1 MLKLYQTHDH
11 NCESLKYR
19 KGITMKYLAIVG
31 TNSDVSTNRMLLQ
44 FMQKHFSGEAEIE
57 LYEIKNLPAFME
69 PEDSDIPEMVADF
82 SDKILKADGVIIAT
96 PEYDHAIPAV
106 LKSALEWI
114 SYTSQ
119 SLTDKPVLI
128 VGASHGT
135 LGSSRAQAHLR
146 QILDSPELAARI
158 MPSSEFLL
166 GKSQGA
172 FDGAGNLVYM
182 DKVAELDEI
191 FREFVL
197 FTDITSKLLEQKVLN
212 KAKKFTWQE
221 D

>member
-1 MLKLYQTHDH
+1 
-11 NCESLKYR
+11 
-19 KGITMKYLAIVG
+19 MKYLAIVG

-44 FMQKHFSGEAEIE
+44 FMQKHFAGEAEIE
-57 LYEIKNLPAFME
+57 LYEIKDLPAFME
-69 PEDSDIPEMVADF
+69 PEDSEVPEKVAEL
-82 SDKILKADGVIIAT
+82 SDKILKADGVIMAT

-114 SYTSQ
+114 SYTIQ
-119 SLTDKPVLI
+119 ALTDKPVLI

-172 FDGAGNLVYM
+172 FDNGGNLIYT
-182 DKVAELDEI
+182 DKLSELDEI

-197 FTDITSKLLEQKVLN
+197 FTDITVKLLE
-212 KAKKFTWQE
+212 KKTLSKKEKKYTWQE
-221 D
+221 

>member
-1 MLKLYQTHDH
+1 
-11 NCESLKYR
+11 
-19 KGITMKYLAIVG
+19 MKYLAIVG

-44 FMQKHFSGEAEIE
+44 FMQKHFASEAEIE
-57 LYEIKNLPAFME
+57 LYEIKDLPAFNE
-69 PEDSDIPEMVADF
+69 PEDSDIPEKVAEL

-119 SLTDKPVLI
+119 ALTDKPVLI
-128 VGASHGT
+128 VGASLGI

-172 FDGAGNLVYM
+172 FDNAGNLIYS
-182 DKVAELDEI
+182 DKLSELDEI
-191 FREFVL
+191 FREFLL
-197 FTDITSKLLEQKVLN
+197 FTDITLKLLAEKVL
-212 KAKKFTWQE
+212 KKDKKFTWQE
-221 D
+221 

>member
-1 MLKLYQTHDH
+1 
-11 NCESLKYR
+11 
-19 KGITMKYLAIVG
+19 MKYLAIVG

-44 FMQKHFSGEAEIE
+44 FMQKHFLSSAGIE
-57 LYEIKNLPAFME
+57 LYEIKDLPAFME
-69 PEDSDIPEMVADF
+69 TEDSDIPEKVAEL
-82 SDKILKADGVIIAT
+82 SVKILKADGVIIAT

-119 SLTDKPVLI
+119 ALTDKPVLI
-128 VGASHGT
+128 VGASLGT

-172 FDGAGNLVYM
+172 FDSTGNLVYS
-182 DKVAELDEI
+182 DKLSELDEI
-191 FREFVL
+191 FREFLL
-197 FTDITSKLLEQKVLN
+197 FTDITSKLLAEKVLN
-212 KAKKFTWQE
+212 KKVKKFTWQ

>member
-1 MLKLYQTHDH
+1 
-11 NCESLKYR
+11 
-19 KGITMKYLAIVG
+19 MKYLAIVG

-44 FMQKHFSGEAEIE
+44 FMQEHFQNEADIQVR
-57 LYEIKNLPAFME
+57 EIKDLPAFYE
-69 PEDSDIPEMVADF
+69 AEGDEVPDSVSQLSKDILA
-82 SDKILKADGVIIAT
+82 SDGVIIAT

-119 SLTDKPVLI
+119 ALMDKPVLI

-166 GKSQGA
+166 GRSQSA
-172 FDGAGNLVYM
+172 FNSGGSLVYE
-182 DKVAELDEI
+182 DKLAELDEI
-191 FREFVL
+191 FREFLL
-197 FTDITSKLLEQKVLN
+197 FTELISRLLKDKVTAKN
-212 KAKKFTWQE
+212 DKKFTWQE
-221 D
+221 R

>member
-1 MLKLYQTHDH
+1 M
-11 NCESLKYR
+11 R
-19 KGITMKYLAIVG
+19 YLAIVG

-44 FMQKHFSGEAEIE
+44 FMQRHFSEEAEIE
-57 LYEIKNLPAFME
+57 LFEIKDLPAFME
-69 PEDSDIPEMVADF
+69 PEDSEVPEKVAEL
-82 SDKILKADGVIIAT
+82 SNQILKADGVIIAT

-119 SLTDKPVLI
+119 ALTDKPVLI
-128 VGASHGT
+128 VGASYGI

-166 GKSQGA
+166 EKSQGA
-172 FDGAGNLVYM
+172 FDNSGNLIYSE
-182 DKVAELDEI
+182 KVSELDET

-197 FTDITSKLLEQKVLN
+197 FTNITSKLLEEKVQN
-212 KAKKFTWQE
+212 KKVKKYAWQE
-221 D
+221 EED

>member
-1 MLKLYQTHDH
+1 
-11 NCESLKYR
+11 
-19 KGITMKYLAIVG
+19 MKYLAIVG
-31 TNSDVSTNRMLLQ
+31 TNSEVSTNRMLLQ
-44 FMQKHFSGEAEIE
+44 FMQKHFSNEAEIE
-57 LYEIKNLPAFME
+57 VYEIKELPAFME
-69 PEDSDIPEMVADF
+69 PEDSEVPEKVAEL

-119 SLTDKPVLI
+119 ALTDKPVLI

-166 GKSQGA
+166 GKSQSA
-172 FDGAGNLVYM
+172 FDSSGNLIYP
-182 DKVAELDEI
+182 DKVSELDEI

-197 FTDITSKLLEQKVLN
+197 FTDITSKLLKEKVLN
-212 KAKKFTWQE
+212 KKVKKYTWQE
-221 D
+221 QEDKLQ

>member
-1 MLKLYQTHDH
+1 
-11 NCESLKYR
+11 
-19 KGITMKYLAIVG
+19 MKYLAIVG
-31 TNSDVSTNRMLLQ
+31 TNSDVSTNRTLLQ
-44 FMQKHFSGEAEIE
+44 FMQKHFSKEAEIE
-57 LYEIKNLPAFME
+57 VYEIKDLPAFME
-69 PEDSDIPEMVADF
+69 PEDSDIPEKVAEL
-82 SDKILKADGVIIAT
+82 SDKICNADGVIIAT

-119 SLTDKPVLI
+119 ALTDKPVLI

-166 GKSQGA
+166 GKSQSA
-172 FDGAGNLVYM
+172 FDLSGNLIYM
-182 DKVAELDEI
+182 DKLSELEEI

-197 FTDITSKLLEQKVLN
+197 FTDITSKLLEEKALN
-212 KAKKFTWQE
+212 KKEKKYTWQE
-221 D
+221 

>member
-1 MLKLYQTHDH
+1 
-11 NCESLKYR
+11 
-19 KGITMKYLAIVG
+19 MKYLAIVG

-44 FMQKHFSGEAEIE
+44 FMQKHFAGEAEIE
-57 LYEIKNLPAFME
+57 LYEIKDLPAFME
-69 PEDSDIPEMVADF
+69 TEDSDVPEKVAEL

-114 SYTSQ
+114 SYTTKA
-119 SLTDKPVLI
+119 LTDKPVLI

-172 FDGAGNLVYM
+172 FDAAGNLVYA
-182 DKVAELDEI
+182 DKLSELDEI

-197 FTDITSKLLEQKVLN
+197 FTEITVKLLE
-212 KAKKFTWQE
+212 KKTLSKKEKKYTWQE
-221 D
+221 

>member
-1 MLKLYQTHDH
+1 
-11 NCESLKYR
+11 
-19 KGITMKYLAIVG
+19 MKYLAIVG

-44 FMQKHFSGEAEIE
+44 FMQKHFAKEAEIE
-57 LYEIKNLPAFME
+57 LYEIKDLPAFNE
-69 PEDSDIPEMVADF
+69 PEDTDVPEKVAEL

-119 SLTDKPVLI
+119 ALTDKPVLI
-128 VGASHGT
+128 VGASLGT

-172 FDGAGNLVYM
+172 FDITGNLIYL
-182 DKVAELDEI
+182 DKLAELEEI
-191 FREFVL
+191 FREFLL
-197 FTDITSKLLEQKVLN
+197 FTDITTKLLAEKALN
-212 KAKKFTWQE
+212 KKDKKFTWQE
-221 D
+221 

>member
-1 MLKLYQTHDH
+1 
-11 NCESLKYR
+11 
-19 KGITMKYLAIVG
+19 MKYLAIVG

-44 FMQKHFSGEAEIE
+44 FMQKHFSSEAEIE
-57 LYEIKNLPAFME
+57 LYEIKALPAFNE
-69 PEDSDIPEMVADF
+69 PEDSDIPEKVAEL

-119 SLTDKPVLI
+119 ALTDKPVLI
-128 VGASHGT
+128 VGASLGT

-172 FDGAGNLVYM
+172 FDSEGNLIYA
-182 DKVAELDEI
+182 DKLTELNEI
-191 FREFVL
+191 FREFLL
-197 FTDITSKLLEQKVLN
+197 FTEITSKLLAEKVLN
-212 KAKKFTWQE
+212 KKVKKFTWE
-221 D
+221 E

>member
-1 MLKLYQTHDH
+1 
-11 NCESLKYR
+11 
-19 KGITMKYLAIVG
+19 MKYLAIVG

-44 FMQKHFSGEAEIE
+44 FMQKHFSSEAEIE
-57 LYEIKNLPAFME
+57 LYEIKDLPAFME
-69 PEDSDIPEMVADF
+69 PEDSEVPEKVEEL
-82 SDKILKADGVIIAT
+82 SDKILNADGVIIAT

-119 SLTDKPVLI
+119 ALTDKPVLI

-166 GKSQGA
+166 GKSQAA
-172 FDGAGNLVYM
+172 FDNAGDLIYP
-182 DKVAELDEI
+182 DKLAELDEI

-197 FTDITSKLLEQKVLN
+197 FTDITTKLLAEKVQK
-212 KAKKFTWQE
+212 KSKKFTWQE
-221 D
+221 

>member
-1 MLKLYQTHDH
+1 
-11 NCESLKYR
+11 
-19 KGITMKYLAIVG
+19 MKYLAIVG
-31 TNSDVSTNRMLLQ
+31 TNSEVSTNRMLLQ
-44 FMQKHFSGEAEIE
+44 FMKEHFKQEAELE
-57 LYEIKNLPAFME
+57 LYEIKVLPAFYAA
-69 PEDSDIPEMVADF
+69 PEDQVPQEVEDLST
-82 SDKILKADGVIIAT
+82 KILQADGVIIAT

-119 SLTDKPVLI
+119 ALTDKPVLI
-128 VGASHGT
+128 VGASHGA

-166 GKSQGA
+166 GKSQAA
-172 FDGAGNLVYM
+172 FNAGGTLVYK
-182 DKVAELDEI
+182 DKLAELDEI

-197 FTDITSKLLEQKVLN
+197 FTTLITKLLSE
-212 KAKKFTWQE
+212 KAVVKKDKKYAWQTQE
-221 D
+221 A

>member
-1 MLKLYQTHDH
+1 
-11 NCESLKYR
+11 
-19 KGITMKYLAIVG
+19 MKYLAIVG

-44 FMQKHFSGEAEIE
+44 FMQKHFSSEAEIE
-57 LYEIKNLPAFME
+57 LYEIKDLPAFNE
-69 PEDSDIPEMVADF
+69 PEDSDVPEKVAEL
-82 SDKILKADGVIIAT
+82 SDKILKANGVIIAT

-119 SLTDKPVLI
+119 ALTDKPVLI
-128 VGASHGT
+128 VGASLGT

-166 GKSQGA
+166 GRSQGA
-172 FDGAGNLVYM
+172 FDSTGNLIYS
-182 DKVAELDEI
+182 DKLSELDEI
-191 FREFVL
+191 FREFLL
-197 FTDITSKLLEQKVLN
+197 FTDITSKLLAEKVLH
-212 KAKKFTWQE
+212 KKVKKFTWE
-221 D
+221 E

>member
-1 MLKLYQTHDH
+1 
-11 NCESLKYR
+11 
-19 KGITMKYLAIVG
+19 MKYLAIVG
-31 TNSDVSTNRMLLQ
+31 TNSDLSTNRMLLQ
-44 FMQKHFSGEAEIE
+44 FMQKHFSSEADIE
-57 LYEIKNLPAFME
+57 LYEIKDLPAFNE
-69 PEDSDIPEMVADF
+69 PEDFDIPEKVAEL

-119 SLTDKPVLI
+119 ALTDKPVLI
-128 VGASHGT
+128 VGASLGT

-166 GKSQGA
+166 GRSQGA
-172 FDGAGNLVYM
+172 FDSTGNLIYS
-182 DKVAELDEI
+182 DKLSELDEV
-191 FREFVL
+191 FREFIL
-197 FTDITSKLLEQKVLN
+197 FTDITAKLLAEKALSKKV
-212 KAKKFTWQE
+212 KKFTWQE
-221 D
+221 

>member
-1 MLKLYQTHDH
+1 
-11 NCESLKYR
+11 
-19 KGITMKYLAIVG
+19 MKYLAIVG
-31 TNSDVSTNRMLLQ
+31 TNSEVSTNRMLLQ
-44 FMQKHFSGEAEIE
+44 FMQKHFSPEAEIE
-57 LYEIKNLPAFME
+57 MYEIKELPAFME
-69 PEDSDIPEMVADF
+69 PEDSEVPEKVAEL
-82 SDKILKADGVIIAT
+82 SDKIIKADGVIIAT

-119 SLTDKPVLI
+119 ALTDKPVLI

-166 GKSQGA
+166 GKSQSA
-172 FDGAGNLVYM
+172 FDSSGNLIYP
-182 DKVAELDEI
+182 DKVSELEEI

-197 FTDITSKLLEQKVLN
+197 FTDITSKLLKEKVLN
-212 KAKKFTWQE
+212 KKVKKYTWQE
-221 D
+221 QEDKLQ

>member
-1 MLKLYQTHDH
+1 
-11 NCESLKYR
+11 
-19 KGITMKYLAIVG
+19 MKYLAIVG

-44 FMQKHFSGEAEIE
+44 FMQKHFSDEAEIE
-57 LYEIKNLPAFME
+57 VYEIKDLPAFME
-69 PEDSDIPEMVADF
+69 TEDSDIPEKVAEL
-82 SDKILKADGVIIAT
+82 SDKILNADGVIIAT

-119 SLTDKPVLI
+119 ALTDKPVLI

-166 GKSQGA
+166 GKSQSA
-172 FDGAGNLVYM
+172 FDLAGNLIYL
-182 DKVAELDEI
+182 DKLSELDEI

-197 FTDITSKLLEQKVLN
+197 FTDITSKLLEKKALN
-212 KAKKFTWQE
+212 KKEKKYTWQE
-221 D
+221 

>member
-1 MLKLYQTHDH
+1 M
-11 NCESLKYR
+11 N
-19 KGITMKYLAIVG
+19 YLAIVG
-31 TNSDVSTNRMLLQ
+31 TNSRVSTNRILLQ
-44 FMQKHFSGEAEIE
+44 FMKEHFKEEAQIE
-57 LYEIKNLPAFME
+57 LFEIKDLPAFYE
-69 PEDSDIPEMVADF
+69 VKDTQIPPAVTELSA
-82 SDKILKADGVIIAT
+82 KISQADGVIIAT

-119 SLTDKPVLI
+119 ALTDKPVLV
-128 VGASHGT
+128 VGASHGA

-166 GKSQGA
+166 GKSQLA
-172 FDGAGNLVYM
+172 FNSSGRLM
-182 DKVAELDEI
+182 DEDKRAELDEI

-197 FTDITSKLLEQKVLN
+197 FTQLITKLLSEKVAL
-212 KAKKFTWQE
+212 KKDKKYAWQTQE

>member
-1 MLKLYQTHDH
+1 
-11 NCESLKYR
+11 
-19 KGITMKYLAIVG
+19 MKYLAIVG
-31 TNSDVSTNRMLLQ
+31 TNSDVSTNRILLQ

-57 LYEIKNLPAFME
+57 VYEIKDLPAFME
-69 PEDSDIPEMVADF
+69 PEDSAVPEKVAEL

-119 SLTDKPVLI
+119 ALTDKPVLI

-158 MPSSEFLL
+158 MPGNEFLL
-166 GKSQGA
+166 GKSQSA
-172 FDGAGNLVYM
+172 FDSSGNLISS
-182 DKVAELDEI
+182 DKVSELDEI

-197 FTDITSKLLEQKVLN
+197 FTDITSKLLEEKALNQKN
-212 KAKKFTWQE
+212 KKFSWQE
-221 D
+221 

>member
-1 MLKLYQTHDH
+1 M
-11 NCESLKYR
+11 R
-19 KGITMKYLAIVG
+19 YLAIVG
-31 TNSDVSTNRMLLQ
+31 TNSEVSTNRLLLQ
-44 FMQKHFSGEAEIE
+44 FMQKHFSPEAEIE
-57 LYEIKNLPAFME
+57 VYEIKELPAFME
-69 PEDSDIPEMVADF
+69 PEDSEVPEKVAVL
-82 SDKILKADGVIIAT
+82 SDKILKADGIIIAT

-119 SLTDKPVLI
+119 ALTDKPVLI

-166 GKSQGA
+166 GKSQSA
-172 FDGAGNLVYM
+172 FDSSGNLIYS
-182 DKVAELDEI
+182 DKVSELEEI

-197 FTDITSKLLEQKVLN
+197 FTDITSRLLKEKVLN
-212 KAKKFTWQE
+212 KKVKKYTWQE
-221 D
+221 QEDKLQ

>member
-1 MLKLYQTHDH
+1 
-11 NCESLKYR
+11 
-19 KGITMKYLAIVG
+19 MKYLAIVG
-31 TNSDVSTNRMLLQ
+31 TNSDESTNRMLLQ
-44 FMQKHFSGEAEIE
+44 FMQKHFSNKAEIE
-57 LYEIKNLPAFME
+57 LYEIKDLPAFNE
-69 PEDSDIPEMVADF
+69 PEDSDIPEKVAEL
-82 SDKILKADGVIIAT
+82 SDKIFKADGVIIAT

-119 SLTDKPVLI
+119 ALTDKPVLI
-128 VGASHGT
+128 VGASLGT

-172 FDGAGNLVYM
+172 FDNAGNLIYS
-182 DKVAELDEI
+182 DKLSELDEI
-191 FREFVL
+191 FREFLL
-197 FTDITSKLLEQKVLN
+197 FTDITSKLLAEKVLN
-212 KAKKFTWQE
+212 KKVNKFTWQE
-221 D
+221 

>member
-1 MLKLYQTHDH
+1 
-11 NCESLKYR
+11 
-19 KGITMKYLAIVG
+19 MKYLAIVG
-31 TNSDVSTNRMLLQ
+31 TNSDVSTNRMLLH
-44 FMQKHFSGEAEIE
+44 FMQKHFSNEVDIE
-57 LYEIKNLPAFME
+57 VYEIKDLPPFIE
-69 PEDSDIPEMVADF
+69 LEDSDIIPEKVEEL

-119 SLTDKPVLI
+119 ALTDKPVLI
-128 VGASHGT
+128 VGASLGT

-166 GKSQGA
+166 GRSQGA
-172 FDGAGNLVYM
+172 FDSTGNLIYA
-182 DKVAELDEI
+182 DKLAELDEI

-197 FTDITSKLLEQKVLN
+197 FTDITSKLLAEKVLN
-212 KAKKFTWQE
+212 KKVKKFTWE
-221 D
+221 E

>member
-1 MLKLYQTHDH
+1 
-11 NCESLKYR
+11 
-19 KGITMKYLAIVG
+19 
-31 TNSDVSTNRMLLQ
+31 MLLQ
-44 FMQKHFSGEAEIE
+44 FMQKHFSNEADIE
-57 LYEIKNLPAFME
+57 VYEIKDLPPFIE
-69 PEDSDIPEMVADF
+69 LEDSDIIPQKVEEL
-82 SDKILKADGVIIAT
+82 SDKILKVDGVIIAT

-119 SLTDKPVLI
+119 ALTDKPLLI
-128 VGASHGT
+128 VGASLGT

-166 GKSQGA
+166 GRSQGA
-172 FDGAGNLVYM
+172 FDSTGNLIYA
-182 DKVAELDEI
+182 DKLAELDEI

-197 FTDITSKLLEQKVLN
+197 FTDITSKLLAEKVLN
-212 KAKKFTWQE
+212 KKVKKFTWE
-221 D
+221 E

>member
-1 MLKLYQTHDH
+1 
-11 NCESLKYR
+11 
-19 KGITMKYLAIVG
+19 MKYLAIVG

-44 FMQKHFSGEAEIE
+44 FMQKHFSNEADIE
-57 LYEIKNLPAFME
+57 VYEIKDLPPFIE
-69 PEDSDIPEMVADF
+69 LEDSDIIPQKVEEL

-119 SLTDKPVLI
+119 ALTDKPLLI
-128 VGASHGT
+128 VGASLGT

-166 GKSQGA
+166 GRSQGA
-172 FDGAGNLVYM
+172 FDSTGNLIYA
-182 DKVAELDEI
+182 DKLAELDEI

-197 FTDITSKLLEQKVLN
+197 FTDITSKLLADKVLN
-212 KAKKFTWQE
+212 KKVKKFTWE
-221 D
+221 E

>member
-1 MLKLYQTHDH
+1 MLKLYQTII
-11 NCESLKYR
+11 EIMKYR

-44 FMQKHFSGEAEIE
+44 FMQKHFSSEAEIE
-57 LYEIKNLPAFME
+57 LYEIKDLPAFNE
-69 PEDSDIPEMVADF
+69 PEDSDVPEKVAEL

-119 SLTDKPVLI
+119 ALTDKPVLI
-128 VGASHGT
+128 VGASLGT

-172 FDGAGNLVYM
+172 FDSEGNLIYS
-182 DKVAELDEI
+182 DKLSELDEI
-191 FREFVL
+191 FREFLL
-197 FTDITSKLLEQKVLN
+197 FTDITSKLLAEKVLH
-212 KAKKFTWQE
+212 KKVKKFTWQE
-221 D
+221 

>member
-1 MLKLYQTHDH
+1 M
-11 NCESLKYR
+11 N
-19 KGITMKYLAIVG
+19 YLAIVG

-44 FMQKHFSGEAEIE
+44 FMQKHFSNESTIE
-57 LYEIKNLPAFME
+57 LYEIKDLPAFIE
-69 PEDSDIPEMVADF
+69 KEEVEEAEVDIPEKVQDLL
-82 SDKILKADGVIIAT
+82 DRITKAQGVIIAT

-114 SYTSQ
+114 SYTTQ
-119 SLTDKPVLI
+119 ALIDKPVLI
-128 VGASHGT
+128 VGASHGS

-146 QILDSPELAARI
+146 QILDSPELGARI

-166 GKSQGA
+166 GKSQSA
-172 FDGAGNLVYM
+172 FDNSGNLINAHT
-182 DKVAELDEI
+182 VAELDEI

-197 FTDITSKLLEQKVLN
+197 FTEITTELLSQRKLK
-212 KAKKFTWQE
+212 KKTKKFTWQ

>member
-1 MLKLYQTHDH
+1 
-11 NCESLKYR
+11 
-19 KGITMKYLAIVG
+19 MKYLAIVG

-44 FMQKHFSGEAEIE
+44 FMQKHFSNEAEIE
-57 LYEIKNLPAFME
+57 VYEIKDLPAFQE
-69 PEDSDIPEMVADF
+69 PDEDSEVPEKVAEL
-82 SDKILKADGVIIAT
+82 STKILNADGVIIAT

-119 SLTDKPVLI
+119 ALTDKPVLI

-166 GKSQGA
+166 GKSQSA
-172 FDGAGNLVYM
+172 FDNSGNLIDS
-182 DKVAELDEI
+182 DKLIELDEI

-197 FTDITSKLLEQKVLN
+197 FTNITSKLLEEKASN
-212 KAKKFTWQE
+212 KKAKKYTWQE
-221 D
+221 

>member
-1 MLKLYQTHDH
+1 
-11 NCESLKYR
+11 
-19 KGITMKYLAIVG
+19 MKYLAIVG

-44 FMQKHFSGEAEIE
+44 FMQKHFSNEADIE
-57 LYEIKNLPAFME
+57 VYEIKDLPPFIE
-69 PEDSDIPEMVADF
+69 LEDSDIIPQKVEEL

-119 SLTDKPVLI
+119 ALTDKPLLI
-128 VGASHGT
+128 VGASLGT

-166 GKSQGA
+166 GRSQGA
-172 FDGAGNLVYM
+172 FDSTGNLIYA
-182 DKVAELDEI
+182 DKLAELDEI
-191 FREFVL
+191 FREFIL
-197 FTDITSKLLEQKVLN
+197 FTDITSKLLADKVLN
-212 KAKKFTWQE
+212 KKVKKFTWQE
-221 D
+221 